1 MAETKTSKEVTF
13 TDAEKWGVRQH
24 RSLWGDAWQRL
35 TSSNAARLGLVIV
48 VLFVLS
54 TVLAHFFWDYDP
66 RIDLDYSLKLKPPNL
81 APSEEIPSI
90 HPFGTDKL
98 GRDIFRR
105 VIHGGWNSM
114 RVGVVAVGI
123 SLTIGGILGLLAGF
137 YESMSL
143 GRAGLLILFG
153 GIGLVLGALSAWIA
167 GQPFQ
172 ALLFCVLGVA
182 AVLIEDPRASG
193 EVRHVTLIRVLLF
206 AGAGLLLGGGPAL
219 FVSPYT
225 AAACALVG
233 LIIGG
238 VVALPLSGSFVSN
251 LIMRVMD
258 VILAFPAYLLAI
270 AILAFL
276 GPGLDR
282 AMIAIGFVAIP
293 TYTRLLRS
301 TVLSLTQE
309 TYVLAAQSIGTGH
322 GRIIFRHILPNTL
335 SPIIVQAT
343 MGLASAILWAGALGF
358 LGLGAIPPEPEWG
371 AMLGDSYRYLTS
383 GAWWAVLFP
392 GLAIML
398 SVLGFNLLGD
408 GLRDALDPHLTR

>member
-1 MAETKTSKEVTF
+1 MTETTSTELEF
-13 TDAEKWGVRQH
+13 TDSEKWGVRGH
-24 RSLWGDAWQRL
+24 RSLWGDAWRRL
-35 TSSNAARLGLVIV
+35 ISSNAARLGLVIV
-48 VLFVLS
+48 AFFVLS
-54 TVLAHFFWDYDP
+54 AILAHFFWDYDP
-66 RIDLDYSLKLKPPNL
+66 KIDLDYSLKLKPPTL
-81 APSEEIPSI
+81 SPTEEVPSI
-90 HPFGTDKL
+90 HLCGTDKL

-105 VIHGGWNSM
+105 IIHGGWNSM

-137 YESMSL
+137 YESMPL
-143 GRAGLLILFG
+143 GRAGLAILFG
-153 GIGLVLGALSAWIA
+153 GIGLLFGVLSAWVA
-167 GQPFQ
+167 EQPFQ
-172 ALLFCVLGVA
+172 MILFCALGVA
-182 AVLIEDPRASG
+182 AIIFQNPKASDQ
-193 EVRHVTLIRVLLF
+193 VPQVTPIRVALF
-206 AGAGLLLGGGPAL
+206 AGAGILLGGGPAL
-219 FVSPYT
+219 LVSPYT
-225 AAACALVG
+225 AAVCALVG
-233 LIIGG
+233 LITGAI
-238 VVALPLSGSFVSN
+238 VALPLRGPFVSN
-251 LIMRVMD
+251 VIMRAMD
-258 VILAFPAYLLAI
+258 IILAFPAYLLAI

-276 GPGLDR
+276 GPGLDK

-301 TVLSLTQE
+301 TVISLTQE

-371 AMLGDSYRYLTS
+371 AMLGQSYRYLAS

-392 GLAIML
+392 GLAIMF

-408 GLRDALDPHLTR
+408 GLRDALDPRLTR

>member
-1 MAETKTSKEVTF
+1 MAETISRETNSKNQG
-13 TDAEKWGVRQH
+13 ARKH
-24 RSLWGDAWQRL
+24 RSLWGDAWRRL
-35 TSSNAARLGLVIV
+35 ISSSTARVGLIV
-48 VLFVLS
+48 VAFFVLS
-54 TVLAHFFWDYDP
+54 AVLSHFFWDYDSKT
-66 RIDLDYSLKLKPPNL
+66 DLNYSLKLKPPNL
-81 APSEEIPSI
+81 FPTEEIESI

-114 RVGVVAVGI
+114 RVGVVAVGL
-123 SLTIGGILGLLAGF
+123 SLTVGGILGLLAGF
-137 YESMSL
+137 YESMPL
-143 GRAGLLILFG
+143 GQTGLAFLFG
-153 GIGLVLGALSAWIA
+153 SIGLVIGSFSAWIA
-167 GQPFQ
+167 QQPLQ
-172 ALLFCVLGVA
+172 MLLFCALGVTA
-182 AVLIEDPRASG
+182 TFLKDPRASG
-193 EVRHVTLIRVLLF
+193 KVRQVAPTRILLF
-206 AGAGLLLGGGPAL
+206 AGAGALLGGGPAL
-219 FVSPYT
+219 LVSPCT
-225 AAACALVG
+225 AAACAVVG
-233 LIIGG
+233 LVTGG
-238 VVALPLSGSFVSN
+238 IMALPLGGSSVSN
-251 LIMRVMD
+251 AIMRVMD

-276 GPGLDR
+276 GPGLDK

-309 TYVLAAQSIGTGH
+309 TYVLAAQSIGASH
-322 GRIIFRHILPNTL
+322 ARIIFRHILPNTI

-371 AMLGDSYRYLTS
+371 AMLGQSYRYLTS

-408 GLRDALDPHLTR
+408 GLRDALDPRLTR

>member
-1 MAETKTSKEVTF
+1 MTEIKRQL
-13 TDAEKWGVRQH
+13 TDSEKWGVRKH
-24 RSLWGDAWQRL
+24 RSLWGDAWRRL
-35 TSSNAARLGLVIV
+35 VSSNAARAGLVIV
-48 VLFVLS
+48 AFFVLS
-54 TVLAHFFWDYDP
+54 AVLAHFFWDYDP
-66 RIDLDYSLKLKPPNL
+66 RIDKDYSLKLKPPNL
-81 APSEEIPSI
+81 MPTEEIEGI
-90 HPFGTDKL
+90 HLCGTDKL

-105 VIHGGWNSM
+105 IIHGGWNSM
-114 RVGVVAVGI
+114 RVGVVSVGI
-123 SLTIGGILGLLAGF
+123 SLTIGGLLGLLAGF
-137 YESMSL
+137 YESMPL
-143 GRAGLLILFG
+143 GRAGMAVLLG
-153 GIGLVLGALSAWIA
+153 GIGLFFGIFSAWIA
-167 GQPFQ
+167 EQPLQ
-172 ALLFCVLGVA
+172 AILLCALGVA
-182 AVLIEDPRASG
+182 SVFTRDPRLPD
-193 EVRHVTLIRVLLF
+193 EVRQVIPARVLTF
-206 AGAGLLLGGGPAL
+206 AVAGLVLGGGPAL
-219 FVSPYT
+219 LVSPYI

-233 LIIGG
+233 LITG
-238 VVALPLSGSFVSN
+238 VIMALPLRGSVITSV
-251 LIMRVMD
+251 IMRVMD

-276 GPGLDR
+276 GPGLDK

-301 TVLSLTQE
+301 TVISLTQE

-371 AMLGDSYRYLTS
+371 SMLGQSYRYLAS

-408 GLRDALDPHLTR
+408 GLRDALDPRLTR

>member
-1 MAETKTSKEVTF
+1 MVETSS
-13 TDAEKWGVRQH
+13 EKQGARKH
-24 RSLWGDAWQRL
+24 RSLWGDAWRRL
-35 TSSNAARLGLVIV
+35 ISSSTARVGLIV
-48 VLFVLS
+48 VAFFVLS
-54 TVLAHFFWDYDP
+54 AVLSHFFWDYDP
-66 RIDLDYSLKLKPPNL
+66 KTDLNYSLKLKPPNL
-81 APSEEIPSI
+81 FPTEEIESI

-114 RVGVVAVGI
+114 RVGVVAVGL

-137 YESMSL
+137 YESMPL
-143 GRAGLLILFG
+143 GQTGLAFLFG
-153 GIGLVLGALSAWIA
+153 SIGLVIGSLSAWIA
-167 GQPFQ
+167 QQPLQ
-172 ALLFCVLGVA
+172 MLLFCALGVTA
-182 AVLIEDPRASG
+182 TFLKDPRASG
-193 EVRHVTLIRVLLF
+193 KVRQVAPTRILLF
-206 AGAGLLLGGGPAL
+206 AGAGALLGGGPAL
-219 FVSPYT
+219 LVSSYT
-225 AAACALVG
+225 AAACAVVG
-233 LIIGG
+233 LVIGG
-238 VVALPLSGSFVSN
+238 LVALPLSGSFIANV
-251 LIMRVMD
+251 IMRVMD

-276 GPGLDR
+276 GPGLDK

-301 TVLSLTQE
+301 TVISLTQE

-371 AMLGDSYRYLTS
+371 AMLGQSYRYLTS

-408 GLRDALDPHLTR
+408 GLRDALDPRLTR